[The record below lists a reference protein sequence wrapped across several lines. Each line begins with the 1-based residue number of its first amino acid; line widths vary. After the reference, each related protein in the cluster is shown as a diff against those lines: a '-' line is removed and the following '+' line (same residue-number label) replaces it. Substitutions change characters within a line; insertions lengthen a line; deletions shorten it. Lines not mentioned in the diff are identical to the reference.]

1 MKPYHPSPRE
11 GRGFVPQAKYA
22 HKTLPGIDGWQG
34 CVLSAL
40 LTGLGVLCLLFPGH
54 VHRCLPYVLGTLM
67 AASGLSCLVRG
78 LRTGEYRTA
87 ETRLTSSGIVVLAVG
102 STILL
107 RGPGADG
114 LIGTAWGIFGLVK
127 GSELLN
133 RAICAMANREP
144 WLREMLH
151 AAIGLLLA
159 VVLLIDPVSRV
170 REHVVLLGLE
180 LISIGVQ
187 LLLDLRPWKRGKKTS
202 GA

>member
-1 MKPYHPSPRE
+1 MKPYHTYPEEERK
-11 GRGFVPQAKYA
+11 FVPQARYA
-22 HKTLPGIDGWQG
+22 HKPLPGIEGWPAY
-34 CVLSAL
+34 VLSVL
-40 LTGLGVLCLLFPGH
+40 LTGLGVLCLLLPSH

-87 ETRLTSSGIVVLAVG
+87 ETKLTSSGIVVLTVG

-187 LLLDLRPWKRGKKTS
+187 LLLDLHPWKREKKTS